1 MLRLA
6 VDNGSNEATKEPLM
20 FINHNFNVAP
30 VGQNY
35 GEWSYFDGYAF
46 AHIAAWQEAARL
58 KRIRTTA
65 IKALDRRNVR
75 R

>member
-1 MLRLA
+1 MLRLV
-6 VDNGSNEATKEPLM
+6 VDNGSNEATKGTTM
-20 FINHNFNVAP
+20 FINHNFNAAP

-35 GEWSYFDGYAF
+35 AEWSYFDGYAF
-46 AHIAAWQEAARL
+46 QHIAAWQEAERL

-65 IKALDRRNVR
+65 IKALDRRNFR